1 MNTAIIAEYNPFHK
15 GHLYHINKTKEKTGD
30 SSIIA
35 IMSGNFTQRGEP
47 AILDKV
53 LRTKMALL
61 NGVDMVLE
69 LPVEYAT
76 GSADVFAFGAIDII
90 NKSNFI
96 DTLSFGSES
105 GDITAFSD
113 LADVL
118 NTEPEEFKTLLKMEL
133 GKGASYPVARA
144 LALSSYLNR
153 DISFLNNPNNILALE
168 YPRALKRTESTV
180 WPCTIQRVVSEYNSE
195 EMTGSISSASAI
207 RKAFADK
214 NIEEALSA
222 LPESCGEIL
231 IKELKSIP
239 DIDDYSP
246 ALHYILRTKSA
257 EEISEYADITEG
269 LENRIINNMGRKPIS
284 EIINIIKTKRYTYT
298 KLQRAILHIIL
309 NIKKSDQNINDG
321 VQYIRVLGF
330 RKEKE
335 HLLTELSQ
343 KSSVP
348 VITNAKTAEDYLHK
362 EIMATDLYYMITNG
376 EKGREYTNPIVVL

>member
-30 SSIIA
+30 SNIIA

-118 NTEPEEFKTLLKMEL
+118 NTEPEEFKTLFK
-133 GKGASYPVARA
+133 
-144 LALSSYLNR
+144 NR
-153 DISFLNNPNNILALE
+153 SLCCRLLYQHLRRREQNADTRPSRRHN
-168 YPRALKRTESTV
+168 REST
-180 WPCTIQRVVSEYNSE
+180 NSF
-195 EMTGSISSASAI
+195 MQ
-207 RKAFADK
+207 
-214 NIEEALSA
+214 
-222 LPESCGEIL
+222 P
-231 IKELKSIP
+231 
-239 DIDDYSP
+239 
-246 ALHYILRTKSA
+246 
-257 EEISEYADITEG
+257 
-269 LENRIINNMGRKPIS
+269 
-284 EIINIIKTKRYTYT
+284 
-298 KLQRAILHIIL
+298 
-309 NIKKSDQNINDG
+309 
-321 VQYIRVLGF
+321 
-330 RKEKE
+330 
-335 HLLTELSQ
+335 
-343 KSSVP
+343 
-348 VITNAKTAEDYLHK
+348 
-362 EIMATDLYYMITNG
+362 
-376 EKGREYTNPIVVL
+376 